1 MSLVIANNVGAL
13 NARNNLTRSSN
24 ALNKSIERLSSGFK
38 VNRGADGPAALVI
51 SEKQRAQ
58 VAGLRTAIENTE
70 KAVSVVQTAEGALNE
85 INSIL
90 VKVRSLALDSAN
102 AGVNDADAFAANQ
115 AEISNALDTINRI
128 STNTQ
133 FGEKSLLDGSAGI
146 TGTTTDADVTFLKA
160 GSNTS
165 AGTYA
170 VEVTTAAERAQ
181 ITAGTA
187 QGTATTDTL
196 AADEVLTVN
205 GVSITLNAGLT
216 QSGVISRINEFTGQT
231 GVVAEDDPASS
242 GQTRLRT
249 IEFGANAEIEVISDT
264 TAAAGSTSGFGT
276 STVTDF
282 GRNIEG
288 TIDGDVASGSGN
300 VLTSVSGS
308 SKGLAV
314 SIAEDA
320 ADLALSATGAQGDV
334 NVQNNSLVFQIGAN
348 QNQTAQVAINS
359 VAADG
364 LGLAVT
370 GSRFNS
376 LNEIDVTSAEKAQEA
391 LAVID
396 ASIDEISN
404 IRGELGAFQANTLE
418 SIANNSRTTLENT
431 VNAESVIRDTDF
443 AEEISRF
450 TNNQI
455 LVQAGTSV
463 LSNANQTTQ
472 SILSL
477 LQ

>member
-1 MSLVIANNVGAL
+1 MTLSIANNVGAL
-13 NARNNLTRSSN
+13 NARNNLNRSTS

-38 VNRGADGPAALVI
+38 INRGADGPAALVI

-58 VAGLRTAIENTE
+58 IAGLRTAIANTE
-70 KAVSVVQTAEGALNE
+70 KASAVVQTAEGALNE

-115 AEISNALDTINRI
+115 AEINNALDTINRI
-128 STNTQ
+128 AQNTQ
-133 FGEKSLLDGSAGI
+133 FGEKRLLDGSAGV
-146 TGTTTDADVTFLKA
+146 TGVADDADVTFLKA
-160 GSNTS
+160 SGKTS

-170 VEVTTAAERAQ
+170 IAVTTVAERANV
-181 ITAGTA
+181 TAGTA
-187 QGTATTDTL
+187 QSGNL
-196 AADEVLTVN
+196 AADEVLNVN
-205 GVSITLNAGLT
+205 GVSIQLNTGLS
-216 QSGVISRINEFTGQT
+216 QAGVIARINEFTSQT
-231 GVVAEDDPASS
+231 GVVAEDDPNNA
-242 GQTRLRT
+242 GQTRLRS
-249 IEFGANAEIEVISDT
+249 IEFGAGAKIEVVSD
-264 TAAAGSTSGFGT
+264 TAAAGTSSGFGT
-276 STVTDF
+276 TLLSDI

-288 TIDGDVASGSGN
+288 TIDGVAGSGVGN
-300 VLTSVSGS
+300 VLTSVSGAS
-308 SKGLAV
+308 TGLVV
-314 SIAEDA
+314 SLAADSTDA
-320 ADLALSATGAQGDV
+320 ALSVTGAQGNV
-334 NVQNNSLVFQIGAN
+334 AVQNNALVFQIGAN
-348 QNQTAQVAINS
+348 QNQTASIAINS
-359 VAADG
+359 VSADG

-376 LNEIDVTSAEKAQEA
+376 LNEIDVTSAEKAQET
-391 LAVID
+391 LMVID
-396 ASIDEISN
+396 AAIDELSN

-418 SIANNSRTTLENT
+418 TTANNMRATLENT

-463 LSNANQTTQ
+463 LSSANQTTQ

>member
-13 NARNNLTRSSN
+13 NARNNLTRSSS

-58 VAGLRTAIENTE
+58 IAGLRTAIDNTE
-70 KAVSVVQTAEGALNE
+70 KAVAVVQTAEGALNE

-102 AGVNDADAFAANQ
+102 AGVNDDDAFAANQ

-128 STNTQ
+128 SRNTQ
-133 FGEKSLLDGSAGI
+133 FGEKRLLDGSAGI
-146 TGTTTDADVTFLKA
+146 TGTPDDADVTFLKA
-160 GSNTS
+160 SGKTS
-165 AGTYA
+165 AGSYA
-170 VEVTTAAERAQ
+170 IEVTAQAERATV
-181 ITAGTA
+181 TAGTA
-187 QGTATTDTL
+187 QTGDL
-196 AADEVLTVN
+196 VADETLTIN
-205 GVSITLNAGLT
+205 GTSIQLNAGLS
-216 QSGVISRINEFTGQT
+216 QAAVISRINEFTGQT
-231 GVVAEDDPASS
+231 GVVAEDDPNAA
-242 GQTRLRT
+242 GQTRLRS
-249 IEFGANAEIEVISDT
+249 IEFGANAKIEVISDT
-264 TAAAGSTSGFGT
+264 AAGGTTSGFGNAL
-276 STVTDF
+276 SQDI
-282 GRNIEG
+282 GKNIEG
-288 TIDGDVASGSGN
+288 TIDGVVASGNGN
-300 VLTSVSGS
+300 VLKSVSGAS
-308 SKGLAV
+308 TGLTV
-314 SIAEDA
+314 SLAELDT
-320 ADLALSATGAQGDV
+320 DKVLSVGSTQGNV
-334 NVQNNSLVFQIGAN
+334 AVQNNSLVFQIGAN
-348 QNQTAQVAINS
+348 QNQTASLAISS

-364 LGLAVT
+364 LGLAVS
-370 GSRFNS
+370 GSRFAS
-376 LNEIDVTSAEKAQEA
+376 LNEIDVTSAEKSQEA

-396 ASIDEISN
+396 ASIDELSN
-404 IRGELGAFQANTLE
+404 IRGELGAFQSNTLE
-418 SIANNSRTTLENT
+418 SIANNMRTTLENT

-463 LSNANQTTQ
+463 LSSANQTTQ